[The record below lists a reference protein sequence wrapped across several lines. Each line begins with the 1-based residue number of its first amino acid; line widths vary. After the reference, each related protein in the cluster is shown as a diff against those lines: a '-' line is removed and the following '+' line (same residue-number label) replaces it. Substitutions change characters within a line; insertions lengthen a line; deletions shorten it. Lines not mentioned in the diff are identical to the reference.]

1 MSESCTLCVCVP
13 SALGWSLLLS
23 GLVTTPP
30 HSSRLSLSL
39 SSVSLW
45 LCPQPEGLSLII
57 LGCSIEKKSSPF
69 HIQVF
74 HSCILVLLSHF
85 MPGTVEHFY
94 QAVINFLFF
103 IYFYN
108 MLLNQLSMHDPNHSR
123 RILTKL
129 WPSHHTVYKWFLWI
143 YSKT

>member
-1 MSESCTLCVCVP
+1 MCVCVCVP

-30 HSSRLSLSL
+30 LSSRLSLSL
-39 SSVSLW
+39 FLSPVSLW

-85 MPGTVEHFY
+85 KPGTVKHSY
-94 QAVINFLFF
+94 QAVIHFLFF

-123 RILTKL
+123 ILTKL
-129 WPSHHTVYKWFLWI
+129 RPSYQIYKWFLWI